1 MSFKSFL
8 IFDVSGEYGHFRKFN
23 TTTSPLTYGIPTP
36 TALIGV
42 LGAVLGVERED
53 SKGRI
58 KKGQESL
65 RQVFS
70 SEWTAVGIKVLK
82 PVKRV
87 NIGFNLLDTGAPQTF
102 FNVTNRTQI
111 EYELLKDPCYRIYL
125 WWEHPRKGE
134 LIERLENKAFHFSP
148 YLGLSQFTA
157 DISWIGEME
166 GQAIIQNAHLPF
178 QSVINLSELDQAN
191 TPINFH
197 QMKNASI
204 QVETLPI
211 EMENTRIVKRYGEI
225 LTENNGDAIFCL
237 PNTQSYS
244 IQGEGNI
251 QLL

>member
-8 IFDVSGEYGHFRKFN
+8 IFDISGEYGHFRKFN

-42 LGAVLGVERED
+42 LGAVLGIERED
-53 SKGRI
+53 SKGFI
-58 KKGQESL
+58 KEGQESL

-70 SEWTAVGIKVLK
+70 AERTAIGFKILNSVN
-82 PVKRV
+82 RV

-125 WWEHPRKGE
+125 WWEHPRKEE
-134 LIERLENKAFHFSP
+134 LIERLQNKAFHFSP

-157 DISWIGEME
+157 DINWITEKE
-166 GQAIIQNAHLPF
+166 GKAINQNDYLPF
-178 QSVINLSELDQAN
+178 HSVVNLSELDQTNAPVDFN
-191 TPINFH
+191 
-197 QMKNASI
+197 QMKDASI

-211 EMENTRIVKRYGEI
+211 EMENTRIVKRYGEV
-225 LTENNGDAIFCL
+225 LTENNGNLIFCL
-237 PNTQSYS
+237 PNTKSYS
-244 IQGEGNI
+244 IHGEGNI
-251 QLL
+251 QLI